1 MKLSEKIIELRK
13 ANGMTQEDLALK
25 CNVSR
30 QSISKWEADITLPET
45 EKLLVLG
52 KLFSVSM
59 DVLLK
64 DDLLERINATGF
76 HTALTDYIQ
85 ANGMVVGVSA
95 GSLIFANNLV
105 GNLGLIDTRLEVHCP
120 DGGNE
125 RQGRISVKGAH
136 QINQYLRTCHTGISG
151 QIINRWRIKG

>member
-64 DDLLERINATGF
+64 DDLPERINATGF

-120 DGGNE
+120 DGETRGKAEYPLKE
-125 RQGRISVKGAH
+125 RIRLT
-136 QINQYLRTCHTGISG
+136 NTCALVIRKFPDGLEIVG
-151 QIINRWRIKG
+151 G

>member
-1 MKLSEKIIELRK
+1 
-13 ANGMTQEDLALK
+13 MTQEDLALK

-85 ANGMVVGVSA
+85 ANGMVVA
-95 GSLIFANNLV
+95 
-105 GNLGLIDTRLEVHCP
+105 
-120 DGGNE
+120 
-125 RQGRISVKGAH
+125 
-136 QINQYLRTCHTGISG
+136 
-151 QIINRWRIKG
+151 